1 MVAFVLSHYY
11 YYYALHIKYITCE
24 DPGIWG
30 ADEVG
35 EDKSSVCTTE
45 FTSALESFFFFFF
58 LPPSLPPP
66 SFLGSE
72 DM

>member
-1 MVAFVLSHYY
+1 MVALVLSHYY

-24 DPGIWG
+24 DPGIWE

-35 EDKSSVCTTE
+35 EDKSSGCTTE
-45 FTSALESFFFFFF
+45 FTSALESFFFF
-58 LPPSLPPP
+58 PASITPAAN